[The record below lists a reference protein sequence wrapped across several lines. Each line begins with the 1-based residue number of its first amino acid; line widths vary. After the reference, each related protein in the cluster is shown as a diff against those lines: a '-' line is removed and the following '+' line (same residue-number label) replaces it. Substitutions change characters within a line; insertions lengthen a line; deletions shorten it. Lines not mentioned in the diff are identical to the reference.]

1 MPLWYKTMNIKNRLL
16 KLERQQK
23 VDWSFCSCS
32 NPHLVVKPQTD
43 DREQSGSG
51 CINCGKPFGL
61 SPGAKYCVLV
71 PTADGRGE
79 IDL

>member
-1 MPLWYKTMNIKNRLL
+1 MNIKNRLQ

-23 VDWSFCSCS
+23 VDSSFCSCP
-32 NPHLVVKPQTD
+32 NPHLAVKPRD
-43 DREQSGSG
+43 DDSEQSGSG

-71 PTADGRGE
+71 PTADGRDARE
-79 IDL
+79 L